1 MESRPRECGEIQ
13 SALLSHSGR
22 RKTGG
27 NKTTCSYCTNKLF
40 LSSLMRRSLVS
51 TTTFP
56 CNPSL
61 IVFTSLRNLAGAQSE
76 SGGSRQLYTLF
87 IYFSYYTTGSYLW
100 SSASCKFWAQ
110 FFLDMLVV
118 SFIHERRT
126 HPTIHNH
133 TDPCVGNEG
142 SLEIILWLIQAP
154 APFFQNISPLKLLNI
169 FLSWVYRDQMFGGH
183 RPFQLA
189 RPKSNLYH
197 NCHLFSFRHLCP
209 NLFNE
214 SIVSRSLLFSFNL
227 FPGLGSSLSML
238 LFFIFLFSSF
248 IAPFTIFPA
257 ILYIPA
263 PFSSPFH
270 VRITSLFFYPHQSL
284 TPSLPRPPAL

>member
-27 NKTTCSYCTNKLF
+27 NKTTCSYCMNKLF

-61 IVFTSLRNLAGAQSE
+61 IVFTSLRNLAGAQS
-76 SGGSRQLYTLF
+76 GGSWQLYTLF

-100 SSASCKFWAQ
+100 SSASCKVWAQ

-142 SLEIILWLIQAP
+142 SLEIIFWLIQAP

-169 FLSWVYRDQMFGGH
+169 FLSWVCRDQMFGGH

-197 NCHLFSFRHLCP
+197 NCHPFCSGASDICVLTYSMNRLFPVRSYSP
-209 NLFNE
+209 
-214 SIVSRSLLFSFNL
+214 SIYFLDLVLLFPCFY
-227 FPGLGSSLSML
+227 
-238 LFFIFLFSSF
+238 FLFSSF
-248 IAPFTIFPA
+248 LHLLLHLPFF
-257 ILYIPA
+257 L
-263 PFSSPFH
+263 
-270 VRITSLFFYPHQSL
+270 LFFISL
-284 TPSLPRPPAL
+284 LLSLLRSMSVSRPFFSILINL